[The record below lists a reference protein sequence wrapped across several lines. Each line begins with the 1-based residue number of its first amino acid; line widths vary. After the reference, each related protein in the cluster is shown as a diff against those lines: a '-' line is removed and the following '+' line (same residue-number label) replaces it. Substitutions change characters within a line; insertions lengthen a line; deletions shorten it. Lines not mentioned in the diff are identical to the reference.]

1 MTAQISPTPARSGL
15 SVQDL
20 RVALGGR
27 VILDGISLSLQ
38 PGQITVIVGANG
50 AGKST
55 LASTLAGLLKPASGQ
70 ALLDE
75 HPLLGLHP
83 RERARRIAFLPQ
95 TPEIAWPITVKTLV
109 GLGRTPFIGSTGP
122 GLADEAAIVR
132 AMETTGI
139 ADLSERLVPTLSGG
153 ERARVLMARALAG
166 EPEWLI
172 ADEPLT
178 GLDPAHQLDAADL
191 LRTLTRDGPGVILT
205 LHDLTL
211 ALRLADR
218 VIVLAGGA
226 IVGDGRPVEALAPE
240 ILGRVFGITA
250 RIEETSAGLL
260 VDVHSRN

>member
-1 MTAQISPTPARSGL
+1 MTAMIPPTPKRSSL
-15 SVQDL
+15 SVKDL
-20 RVALGGR
+20 RVAVGGR

-38 PGQITVIVGANG
+38 PGQITVIVGPNG

-55 LASTLAGLLKPASGQ
+55 LASTLAGLLKPASGR
-70 ALLDE
+70 AFLDE
-75 HPLLGLHP
+75 QPLMALPP

-95 TPEIAWPITVKTLV
+95 IPEIAWPITVGTLV

-122 GLADEAAIVR
+122 GLADEAATLR
-132 AMETTGI
+132 AMEKTGI

-191 LRTLTRDGPGVILT
+191 LRTLTRDGPGVVLT

-226 IVGDGRPVEALAPE
+226 IMGDGRPAEALTPD

-260 VDVHSRN
+260 VDVHGRN